1 MSSEQAEIPL
11 GPAQAQSEPAVLSA
25 QPDPELN
32 VEQAGVVA
40 EAAVSV
46 PASLSAGDLI
56 REARE
61 ALGMHPEALASALK
75 VPTRK
80 IEALESGDL
89 DEMPDLAF
97 TRALAA
103 AVCRH
108 LKLEPS
114 TVLALLPVAVPTH
127 LPTPHMRE
135 SLRNEDGQMGR
146 VQTASS
152 LDASKGLFRRPL
164 WLAAIILFALAAAM
178 PFLPEL
184 LKMLGLGASES
195 LARIQAPTHSTND
208 SVPTMRSAVQ
218 PLAPVA
224 SAPAAAAPLAA
235 SSAAPQAALPATAA
249 PLVLTAS
256 GESWLQ
262 VTDASGRVL
271 VSRNLFAGDSVPLTG
286 KAPYRLIVG
295 RAEVVS
301 IRYQGVIQPYPTA
314 MQTGLARL
322 SVPVASGL

>member
-11 GPAQAQSEPAVLSA
+11 GPAQA

-249 PLVLTAS
+249 PLVLTAR

-295 RAEVVS
+295 RAEAVS
-301 IRYQGVIQPYPTA
+301 IAYQGVIQPYPTA

>member
-11 GPAQAQSEPAVLSA
+11 GAAQAQSEPAVLSA

-32 VEQAGVVA
+32 VEQAAVIA

-195 LARIQAPTHSTND
+195 LARIQASTHSSND
-208 SVPTMRSAVQ
+208 SVPTMRSAAQ
-218 PLAPVA
+218 PLAPVV
-224 SAPAAAAPLAA
+224 SAAAASPPAA
-235 SSAAPQAALPATAA
+235 SSAASQAALPATAA

-295 RAEVVS
+295 RAEAVS
-301 IRYQGVIQPYPTA
+301 IAYQGVIQPYPTA

>member
-11 GPAQAQSEPAVLSA
+11 GAAQAQSEPAVLSA

-32 VEQAGVVA
+32 VEQAAVIA

-195 LARIQAPTHSTND
+195 LARIQASTHSTND
-208 SVPTMRSAVQ
+208 SVPTMRSAAQ

-235 SSAAPQAALPATAA
+235 SSAASQAALPATAA

-295 RAEVVS
+295 RAEAVS

>member
-1 MSSEQAEIPL
+1 MSSEPAERPV

-224 SAPAAAAPLAA
+224 SAPAAAAPRAA
-235 SSAAPQAALPATAA
+235 SSAVPQAALPATAA

-295 RAEVVS
+295 RVEAVS
-301 IRYQGVIQPYPTA
+301 IAYQGVIQPYPTA